1 MMESLSNIAIIAGI
15 AAGIIMPLFNFPL
28 VYKIWKRKSSSDI
41 SLVWALGIWGSIVL
55 MLPASLISPDPVLK
69 VFGILNFFL
78 FSGVLFV
85 VLKYR

>member
-1 MMESLSNIAIIAGI
+1 MTESLSDMAKIAGLI
-15 AAGIIMPLFNFPL
+15 AGIIMPLFNFPL

-55 MLPASLISPDPVLK
+55 MLPASLISPDPVFK
-69 VFGILNFFL
+69 VFGVLNFLL

-85 VLKYR
+85 VLKFR

>member
-1 MMESLSNIAIIAGI
+1 MTESYYEIAKIAGI
-15 AAGIIMPLFNFPL
+15 VAGIIMPLFNFPL

-55 MLPASLISPDPVLK
+55 MLPASLISTDPVLK
-69 VFGILNFFL
+69 VFGILNFIL

-85 VLKYR
+85 VLKFR

>member
-1 MMESLSNIAIIAGI
+1 MPEPLSEIAKAAGLV
-15 AAGIIMPLFNFPL
+15 AGIIMPLFNFPL

-55 MLPASLISPDPVLK
+55 MLPASLISPDPVFK
-69 VFGILNFFL
+69 VFGILNFLL

-85 VLKYR
+85 VLKFR

>member
-1 MMESLSNIAIIAGI
+1 MTESFYEIVAIAGM

-41 SLVWALGIWGSIVL
+41 SLTWALGIWFSILL
-55 MLPASLISPDPVLK
+55 MLPASLISSDPVFR
-69 VFGILNFFL
+69 VFGILNFIL

-85 VLKYR
+85 VLKFR

>member
-1 MMESLSNIAIIAGI
+1 MTEALSEIAKIAGI
-15 AAGIIMPLFNFPL
+15 VAGIIMPLFNFPL

-55 MLPASLISPDPVLK
+55 MLPASLISTDPVLK